1 MDRLFI
7 RFALFG
13 SFAFLVDASLYALL
27 GNLLHLPWLQKVVG
41 FGGGVTT
48 TYLLNSLFTFRSGLS
63 LSRYGFYVLSQLGG
77 LAVNLA
83 AFLMALR
90 LVTTLPALVLA
101 TLAGLVVNF
110 LAARRVLHRS
120 PGSD

>member
-1 MDRLFI
+1 MDRRFF
-7 RFALFG
+7 RFALIG
-13 SFAFLVDASLYALL
+13 GLAFLVDAFLYTLL
-27 GNLLHLPWLQKVVG
+27 GSALHLPWLQKVVG

-48 TYLLNSLFTFRSGLS
+48 TYLLNSAFTFRSRLS
-63 LSRYGFYVLSQLGG
+63 LSRYGLYVLSQLGG
-77 LAVNLA
+77 MAVNLG

-110 LAARRVLHRS
+110 LAARQVLHRS
-120 PGSD
+120 AGSD